1 MCIIAIK
8 PENAPIDWDI
18 LDNCEISNPDGG
30 GYAYA
35 IGNKVIIRKGFFT
48 NDDIKRSLDSD
59 GIDLTATQIMFHY
72 RIATHGKVAPAT
84 CHPFP
89 LSSDKD
95 QLCELD
101 LETNIAVAHNG
112 IIPNM
117 PDDRLLSDTMQYIK
131 LYLAPLGKR
140 ILNRTVQDLVT
151 LASSSKIALLTP
163 DGVHL
168 LGEFIL
174 DKKSGWTFSNS
185 SYMSYGQ
192 ITWKKTAPKNK
203 KKFSFSKV
211 KSKSKKKKSAPKK
224 AKPEK
229 FDRYWATDDW
239 DNEGYFKEFYQND
252 DELRITECAMCELE
266 YTVHKDDY
274 DQMYLDTGV
283 DICNVCY
290 EDEFEIQ
297 LN

>member
-8 PENAPIDWDI
+8 PENAPIDWGI
-18 LDNCEISNPDGG
+18 LNNCERSNPDGG

-48 NDDIKRSLDSD
+48 NDDIKRSLDSE

-89 LSSDKD
+89 LSSDTD
-95 QLCELD
+95 ELCELD

-117 PDDRLLSDTMQYIK
+117 PDDSLLSDTMQYIK

-174 DKKSGWTFSNS
+174 DKKSGWTFSNN
-185 SYMSYGQ
+185 SYIPYGQ
-192 ITWKKTAPKNK
+192 ITWKKTTPKKK
-203 KKFSFSKV
+203 KKFSLNK
-211 KSKSKKKKSAPKK
+211 KKNKSKKIVAKKTEPK
-224 AKPEK
+224 K
-229 FDRYWATDDW
+229 FDRSILFRDDW
-239 DNEGYFKEFYQND
+239 DNDGYFSEFYGD
-252 DELRITECAMCELE
+252 DDGLRITECAMCDLE

-274 DQMYLDTGV
+274 DQMYLDTGM

-290 EDEFEIQ
+290 EDELEL
-297 LN
+297 LNS